1 MIFFPFQRFFLL
13 VYSIQFTTERLVI
26 LVQINLTGKV
36 AIVTGA
42 GRGIG
47 KAIARALAG
56 AHATVV
62 VNDVDLGSAEEVAR
76 GIEASGEK
84 ALPVKA
90 DVANAEEINRMVEI
104 SVRELGGVHVL
115 VNNAGIVLRKPAEEI
130 AEEEWD
136 RVIDI
141 NLKGSFL
148 CARAAAQAMMKA
160 GQGGRIINIS
170 SIMGGVALPPRAAYC
185 ASKGGITALTKDL
198 AAEWAKHAITVNG
211 IAPGWT
217 VTEMTQSYFSQEPVR
232 RFVLE
237 RIPLNRLGKPE
248 DIAHAAVFLASDYSD
263 YITGQTIYVDGGWT
277 IL

>member
-1 MIFFPFQRFFLL
+1 MR
-13 VYSIQFTTERLVI
+13 
-26 LVQINLTGKV
+26 INLEGKA

-47 KAIARALAG
+47 KGIARALAD
-56 AHATVV
+56 AHAGVI
-62 VNDVDLGSAEEVAR
+62 VNDVDLKAAEEVVR
-76 GIEASGEK
+76 QIESSGGK

-90 DVANAEEINRMVEI
+90 DVRKGAEVSQMVETA
-104 SVRELGGVHVL
+104 VKDLGGIHIL

-141 NLKGSFL
+141 NLKGTFL
-148 CARAAAQAMMKA
+148 CAKAAAQAMMRA

-185 ASKGGITALTKDL
+185 ASKGGIIALTQDL
-198 AAEWAKHAITVNG
+198 AAEWAKHGITVNAV
-211 IAPGWT
+211 APGWT
-217 VTEMTQSYFSQEPVR
+217 ITEMTHSYFSQEPVR
-232 RFVLE
+232 QFLLE

-248 DIAHAAVFLASDYSD
+248 DIAHMAVFLASEYSD

>member
-1 MIFFPFQRFFLL
+1 MQ
-13 VYSIQFTTERLVI
+13 V
-26 LVQINLTGKV
+26 NLTGKV

-47 KAIARALAG
+47 KGIARALG
-56 AHATVV
+56 DAHASVI
-62 VNDVDLGSAEEVAR
+62 VNDVDLDVATEVAR
-76 GIEASGEK
+76 QIESSGGR
-84 ALPVKA
+84 ALPVRA
-90 DVANAEEINRMVEI
+90 DVRKGDEISRMVDTA
-104 SVRELGGVHVL
+104 VKELGGIHIL

-136 RVIDI
+136 RLIDI
-141 NLKGSFL
+141 NLKGTFL
-148 CARAAAQAMMKA
+148 CAQAVAKAMMGA
-160 GQGGRIINIS
+160 GQGGRIINLS

-185 ASKGGITALTKDL
+185 ASKGGIIALTQDL
-198 AAEWAKHAITVNG
+198 AAEWAKHGITVNA

-232 RFVLE
+232 QFLLE

-248 DIAHAAVFLASDYSD
+248 DMAHLAVFLASDYSD

>member
-1 MIFFPFQRFFLL
+1 MK
-13 VYSIQFTTERLVI
+13 
-26 LVQINLTGKV
+26 GKV

-47 KAIARALAG
+47 KAIAGALSG
-56 AHATVV
+56 AHAAVV
-62 VNDVDLGSAEEVAR
+62 VNDVDLDAAEEVTR
-76 GIEASGEK
+76 GIEASGGK

-90 DVANAEEINRMVEI
+90 DVRKAEEIDRMVEI
-104 SVRELGGVHVL
+104 TVRELGGIHVL

-130 AEEEWD
+130 TEEEWD

-148 CARAAAQAMMKA
+148 CARAAAQAMMKT

-185 ASKGGITALTKDL
+185 ASKGGIVALTKNL

-237 RIPLNRLGKPE
+237 RIPLNRLGRPE
-248 DIAHAAVFLASDYSD
+248 DIAHAAVFLASEYSD